1 MSIFAFI
8 VGACLGSF
16 ANVIMTRLNALSLLS
31 RSQCLS
37 CGHPIRKRDNIPII
51 SYLIR
56 GGKCYTCNSKYSSQY
71 MWVELAMGAI
81 GVIVWSHVT
90 SGSIFDM
97 YVVSDTMPMYV
108 YILRYSLDMIVFTLL
123 MCISTYDIRH
133 KIVPIQLSLSLII
146 VGLILAMT
154 RLWMPGIDTY
164 VGLGTGIVYGHL
176 SVDNAFV
183 EILGGLL
190 TALPYALLFF
200 VSRGRWVGFGDVLVF
215 AGVGWAFGLVSGISI
230 FLSSI
235 WIGSIMVMVWTMIH
249 KQSASKAGVTHE
261 QNIAKV
267 EIPFAPFIAIA
278 ALLVYTLHLDILGIQ
293 SIIMYGL

>member
-31 RSQCLS
+31 RSKCLS
-37 CGHPIRKRDNIPII
+37 CNVPIRKRDNIPII
-51 SYLIR
+51 SYCIR
-56 GGKCYTCNSKYSSQY
+56 RGKCFACQSIYSSQY
-71 MWVELAMGAI
+71 MWVELAMGLI
-81 GVIVWSHVT
+81 GLIVYYHVY
-90 SGSIFDM
+90 DEA
-97 YVVSDTMPMYV
+97 VPMYV
-108 YILRYSLDMIVFTLL
+108 SIIRYSLDMIVFTLL
-123 MCISTYDIRH
+123 MCISTYDMRH
-133 KIVPIQLSLSLII
+133 KVVPVQLSLSLII

-154 RLWMPGIDTY
+154 RLWVPSIETILYRGIM
-164 VGLGTGIVYGHL
+164 
-176 SVDNAFV
+176 DNAFI

-190 TALPYALLFF
+190 TAMPYALLFF

-215 AGVGWAFGLVSGISI
+215 AGVGWGFGLVSGVSI

-235 WIGSIMVMVWTMIH
+235 WIGSVFVLVWSIVH
-249 KQSASKAGVTHE
+249 RQSALGMKVVSMSK
-261 QNIAKV
+261 I

-278 ALLVYTLHLDILGIQ
+278 ALLVYTFHLDILGIQ